1 MPFFVLIQKSG
12 LSLQKQ
18 TRMQSD
24 YLITETECKYLVT
37 NPQIT
42 GSFKNLL
49 HIPTT
54 VPTTVAQPTTSYF
67 LLSN

>member
-42 GSFKNLL
+42 GSFKNTCTTYY
-49 HIPTT
+49 IIFPTE
-54 VPTTVAQPTTSYF
+54 
-67 LLSN
+67 